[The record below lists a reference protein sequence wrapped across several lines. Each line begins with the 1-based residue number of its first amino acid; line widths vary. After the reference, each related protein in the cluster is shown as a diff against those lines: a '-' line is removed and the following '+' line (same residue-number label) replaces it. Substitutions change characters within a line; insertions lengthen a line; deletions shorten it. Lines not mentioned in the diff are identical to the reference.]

1 MPEILS
7 FADAL
12 AHSGDQNKI
21 HLLMG
26 NGFSRALRNDI
37 FSYDAILDSADFSRL
52 SAKAR
57 KSFDLLGSTDFEY
70 VIQALKNAA
79 LLIDLYSQTNRRL
92 ANRLHRDA
100 EGLKEVLVT
109 TIAQNHPDLP
119 GSISS
124 LAYEHCK
131 RFLSHF
137 NHMFTVNYDLLLYW
151 TLMQS
156 EIEPQ
161 IKCDDGFR
169 TPEDGPT
176 DYVAWEPEIG
186 YGQNVHYLH
195 GALHLFDAGTEIQKY
210 TWVNVGKPLIQQ
222 IREALEQNYF
232 PLFVSE
238 GDSDK
243 KYTKIQ
249 HSAYL
254 SKGFRSLVS
263 TTGVLFTYG
272 LSFSESDNHIARAIE
287 KGKFS
292 TLAVSVYGDPNS
304 PTNATMIQKT
314 NTLAAGR
321 PPKKPL
327 AVIFYDAASAHVWG

>member
-1 MPEILS
+1 
-7 FADAL
+7 
-12 AHSGDQNKI
+12 
-21 HLLMG
+21 MG

-37 FSYDAILDSADFSRL
+37 FSYDAILNSADFSQL
-52 SAKAR
+52 SRNAR
-57 KSFDLLGSTDFEY
+57 RAFDLLHTTDFEY
-70 VIQALKNAA
+70 VVQALRNAA
-79 LLIDLYSQTNRRL
+79 ILIELYSNTNQRL
-92 ANRLHRDA
+92 ANRLRRDA

-119 GSISS
+119 NSVSS
-124 LAYEHCK
+124 DAYEHCK

-156 EIEPQ
+156 EIQPQ

-176 DYVAWEPEIG
+176 DYVAWEPEKG
-186 YGQNVHYLH
+186 YEQNVHYLH
-195 GALHLFDAGTEIQKY
+195 GALHLFDAGVELQKY
-210 TWVNVGKPLIQQ
+210 TWINVGKPLIQQ
-222 IREALEQNYF
+222 IREALEVNYF

-238 GDSDK
+238 GSSDQ

-254 SKGFRSLVS
+254 SKGFRSMVS
-263 TTGVLFTYG
+263 TQGALFTYG
-272 LSFSESDNHIARAIE
+272 LSFSESDNHIAKAIE

-292 TLAVSVYGDPNS
+292 ALAVGVYGDPNS
-304 PTNATMIQKT
+304 PTNTAMIQKT
-314 NTLAAGR
+314 TSIAAGR
-321 PPKKPL
+321 HARKPL
-327 AVIFYDAASAHVWG
+327 AVLFYDAASAHVWG

>member
-1 MPEILS
+1 MPEILT
-7 FADAL
+7 FENAL
-12 AHSGDQNKI
+12 QLAGDPTRIN
-21 HLLMG
+21 LVMG

-37 FSYDAILDSADFSRL
+37 FSYDAILNSADFSRL
-52 SAKAR
+52 SRNAR
-57 KSFDLLGSTDFEY
+57 RAFDVLGTTDFEF
-70 VIQALKNAA
+70 VVQTLRNAA
-79 LLIDLYSQTNRRL
+79 LLIELYSRTNRRL
-92 ANRLHRDA
+92 ANRLRRDA
-100 EGLKEVLVT
+100 DGLKEVLVT

-119 GSISS
+119 SSISS
-124 LAYEHCK
+124 DAYASCK
-131 RFLSHF
+131 RFMSHF
-137 NHMFTVNYDLLLYW
+137 NHLFTTNYDLLLYW

-161 IKCDDGFR
+161 IRCDDGFR

-176 DYVAWEPEIG
+176 DYVAWEPEKG
-186 YGQNVHYLH
+186 YDQNVHYLH

-272 LSFSESDNHIARAIE
+272 LSFSESDNHIAKAIE

-292 TLAVSVYGDPNS
+292 ALAVSVYGDPNS
-304 PTNATMIQKT
+304 PTNAAMIHKT
-314 NTLAAGR
+314 NTIAAGR